1 MDAPSLRSQLLRRA
15 TRARSSNP
23 SDVVDAADE
32 LAIAALTA
40 AELIHRALGS
50 DEAHRAKRLA
60 YVERFLS
67 VIPIEDYDFDV
78 ARRHAQLL
86 DAARRVGRPHGTH
99 DLIIAATAL
108 ARNRTVLTR
117 DKTGFTDL
125 PGLDVRI
132 V

>member
-1 MDAPSLRSQLLRRA
+1 MIIAAARRQLNL
-15 TRARSSNP
+15 

-40 AELIHRALGS
+40 AELIHGALGS